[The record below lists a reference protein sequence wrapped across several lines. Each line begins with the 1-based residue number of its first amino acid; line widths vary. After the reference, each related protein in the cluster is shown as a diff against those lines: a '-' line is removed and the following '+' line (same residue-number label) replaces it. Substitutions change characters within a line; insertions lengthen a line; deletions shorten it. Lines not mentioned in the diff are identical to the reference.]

1 MFGWFD
7 DGWRDGPSGCQVR
20 ETLCYFMDFYF
31 TRLPLFDGLILWTPS
46 VALCG
51 LPVQR
56 SAIFVGLKFPAFFMV
71 FMLLLAVGA
80 LR

>member
-7 DGWRDGPSGCQVR
+7 DGWRDEPSGNQVR

-31 TRLPLFDGLILWTPS
+31 TRLPLFGGLILRTPT
-46 VALCG
+46 VALRG
-51 LPVQR
+51 LPAGR
-56 SAIFVGLKFPAFFMV
+56 PAILVGLKFPAFVMV
-71 FMLLLAVGA
+71 CMLLLAVGA